1 MLNQKEIGVVLLLSI
16 VLGLIISAVTTWER
30 FYYIAVVVLVI
41 IGINVIAKKV
51 VGFYFDSEVEIKI
64 WNVERYWI
72 GKYTQFEKPIP
83 AGILVP
89 IFLKVFSFGYLNW
102 LAVTTFD
109 VKAKTYRAAKRFGL
123 YTFSE
128 MSEFHIGL
136 IAAAGIVANLALGV
150 IAYFVN
156 VPDLARFSI
165 YYAFFNMIP
174 ISDLDG
180 SKIFFGSVLL
190 WSLLA
195 AIVVVGVF
203 FALIII

>member
-1 MLNQKEIGVVLLLSI
+1 MLNQKEIGTILILAI

-30 FYYIAVVVLVI
+30 FYYLAVVILVV

-51 VGFYFDSEVEIKI
+51 IGFYYDSEVEIKI
-64 WNVERYWI
+64 WNIERYWV
-72 GKYTQFEKPIP
+72 GKYSRFEKPIP

-102 LAVTTFD
+102 FAVTTFE

-128 MSEFHIGL
+128 MSEFHIGI
-136 IAAAGIVANLALGV
+136 IATVGIVANLVLGV

-156 VPDLARFSI
+156 VPDLARLSV
-165 YYAFFNMIP
+165 YYAFFNLIP

-180 SKIFFGSVLL
+180 SKIFFGSTLL

-195 AIVVVGVF
+195 AITVVGVF